1 MKYSQISIL
10 ALTLVLASCA
20 SQQVEP
26 GGSAPQSEV
35 PPPPPPPPPP
45 VFEEDDAAEYPPPP
59 TVGSGGPSRGLPDD
73 DDFDINDLP
82 PTAAGAPAPRR
93 SIGRAVSNAK
103 PAKDYLPFIDVAIDE
118 SALYSEYGLMLQDR
132 YTRIQIVTLKPD
144 AYDIEGV
151 SSGTRK
157 EPVDTRNYNKESRNW
172 LSRMMGSRNVTRTL
186 IAEFDVTKPDIK
198 ATKALFSATFS
209 SDSREGESWTTNE
222 SIALYATPYFK
233 VGPNT
238 TIEGR
243 FRLQLSDERQSSAG
257 ANVMGALT
265 TAANLIAPTSTLVTY
280 FNQPLMLEASNFLN
294 TSSTTLFGQ
303 SITEQSTSA
312 FSVKSWS
319 DTPILVVSAEL
330 PETSNIKQT
339 KGKGAI
345 GQWAVY
351 LDQPIP
357 SIFTAATSDFDGQMP
372 DYTGIPSGD
381 ILAFEVGEDLTVYD
395 YIFSRLDL
403 ADRIASLNDTADADT
418 ARLICSRIERGMSE
432 IGFTSFD
439 AAAAVWAASASD
451 QFNYAAQSAL
461 QQEGICE
468 GMDRWHAMGG

>member
-1 MKYSQISIL
+1 MRYGQVGIL
-10 ALTLVLASCA
+10 AIALVATACA
-20 SQQVEP
+20 SKQVTQ
-26 GGSAPQSEV
+26 GGSTPTTEV
-35 PPPPPPPPPP
+35 PPSPPPPPPPPPP
-45 VFEEDDAAEYPPPP
+45 VYAEENDSDYGPDRGLPYPSTGMETPPPP
-59 TVGSGGPSRGLPDD
+59 MVGSSGPGRGSGRP
-73 DDFDINDLP
+73 
-82 PTAAGAPAPRR
+82 
-93 SIGRAVSNAK
+93 IGRAVSNAK
-103 PAKDYLPFIDVAIDE
+103 PGKDYLPFIDVAIDE

-144 AYDIEGV
+144 AYDVEGV
-151 SSGTRK
+151 STGTRK
-157 EPVDTRNYNKESRNW
+157 EPVEMRNYNKESRNW
-172 LSRMMGSRNVTRTL
+172 FSRMMGSRNVTRTL
-186 IAEFDVTKPDIK
+186 IAEFDVAKPDIK

-209 SDSREGESWTTNE
+209 SDSQEGEAWTTNE
-222 SIALYATPYFK
+222 SISVYATPYFK

-243 FRLQLSDERQSSAG
+243 FRLQLSDERQGSAG
-257 ANVMGALT
+257 ASVMGALT
-265 TAANLIAPTSTLVTY
+265 TAANLIAPASTLVTY

-294 TSSTTLFGQ
+294 TQSTTLFGQ

-330 PETSNIKQT
+330 PDAGNIKQT
-339 KGKGAI
+339 KGKGSI

-357 SIFTAATSDFDGQMP
+357 SIFTAASSDYDGQEP
-372 DYTGIPSGD
+372 DYSGIPSGD
-381 ILAFEVGEDLTVYD
+381 ILAFDVGEDLTVYD

-403 ADRIASLNDTADADT
+403 SDRIASLNDTADADT

-451 QFNYAAQSAL
+451 QFNSGAQTAL
-461 QQEGICE
+461 QQEGLCQA
-468 GMDRWHAMGG
+468 MDLWHQMGG

>member
-1 MKYSQISIL
+1 M
-10 ALTLVLASCA
+10 
-20 SQQVEP
+20 
-26 GGSAPQSEV
+26 
-35 PPPPPPPPPP
+35 
-45 VFEEDDAAEYPPPP
+45 
-59 TVGSGGPSRGLPDD
+59 VGSGGPSRGLPGDR
-73 DDFDINDLP
+73 DIDLNDLP
-82 PTAAGAPAPRR
+82 STSAGSPAPAPRR
-93 SIGRAVSNAK
+93 TTGRAVSNAK

-209 SDSREGESWTTNE
+209 SDSKEGESWTTNE

-294 TSSTTLFGQ
+294 ASSTTLFGQ

-312 FSVKSWS
+312 FSVKSWN

-330 PETSNIKQT
+330 PDASNIKQT

-357 SIFTAATSDFDGQMP
+357 SIFTAQTSDYDSQMP
-372 DYTGIPSGD
+372 NYAGIPSGD
-381 ILAFEVGEDLTVYD
+381 ILAFGVGEDLTVYD

-451 QFNYAAQSAL
+451 QFNYAAQTAL

>member
-1 MKYSQISIL
+1 M
-10 ALTLVLASCA
+10 
-20 SQQVEP
+20 
-26 GGSAPQSEV
+26 
-35 PPPPPPPPPP
+35 
-45 VFEEDDAAEYPPPP
+45 
-59 TVGSGGPSRGLPDD
+59 VGSGGPSRGLPGGD

-82 PTAAGAPAPRR
+82 PTAAGAPSPTPRR
-93 SIGRAVSNAK
+93 STGRAVSNAK

-118 SALYSEYGLMLQDR
+118 NALYSEYGLMLQDR

-157 EPVDTRNYNKESRNW
+157 EPVDARNYNKESRNW

-209 SDSREGESWTTNE
+209 SDSKEGESWTTNE

-238 TIEGR
+238 TIEAR
-243 FRLQLSDERQSSAG
+243 FRLQLSDEKESSAS

-280 FNQPLMLEASNFLN
+280 FNAPLMMEASNFLN
-294 TSSTTLFGQ
+294 NSTSTLFGQ
-303 SITEQSTSA
+303 SITEQSVSA
-312 FSVKSWS
+312 FSVKAWS
-319 DTPILVVSAEL
+319 DKPILVVSAQL
-330 PETSNIKQT
+330 PDTDDIKDT
-339 KGKGAI
+339 RGKGAI

-357 SIFTAATSDFDGQMP
+357 SIFTAGVSDAGFP
-372 DYTGIPSGD
+372 DYTGVTSGD
-381 ILAFEVGEDLTVYD
+381 ILAFDVGEDLTVYD
-395 YIFSRLDL
+395 YVFSRLDL
-403 ADRIASLNDTADADT
+403 ADRISYLNNTADPDVAG
-418 ARLICSRIERGMSE
+418 LICNRIERGLSE
-432 IGFTSFD
+432 IGFTSYD
-439 AAAAVWAASASD
+439 AAAAVWAASVSD
-451 QFNYAAQSAL
+451 QFNGNAKAAFQGENTCEAMIRWKAL
-461 QQEGICE
+461 
-468 GMDRWHAMGG
+468 GG